1 MVVKCQAEIGKF
13 YRVLEQSVVSGP
25 GIYHGLTGLFLLKAH
40 MCPGMDMATPR
51 RKNRAVEGNETG
63 GRTQSPV

>member
-1 MVVKCQAEIGKF
+1 M
-13 YRVLEQSVVSGP
+13 LEQSVVSES
-25 GIYHGLTGLFLLKAH
+25 GIYHGLIGLFLLKAH

-51 RKNRAVEGNETG
+51 RKNRAVEGSETG